1 MELLEPTPEARL
13 GSDLP
18 QAHPAFDAFG
28 YAPFAKAIAVA
39 VQRTPS
45 PKGLVMAIDGPWG
58 TGKTSLLNFIRHY
71 LSSTDSESADKASA
85 PPPVLVDFNPWWF
98 SDREQ
103 LATQFLSQFR
113 TRFPTENA
121 VLMDAANALAD
132 YADAIGTAV
141 SSSISAG
148 AGFPIPLLKEA
159 VAFFLKLFRRQ
170 RKDVQTLKAD
180 ISDALEKSDQRFVV
194 FVDDID
200 RLTPEDMC
208 EVFKVIKA
216 VADFPNVI
224 YILAFDR
231 RLVSESLQVALGI
244 NDGHAYLEKIVQV
257 QFALPAV
264 SRGLVLEKFVAD
276 LERLFGEFDENE
288 IGVDPTYWANVL
300 HDGIS
305 PLIET
310 PRDVVRAVNALLV
323 TFPGLRGEVNPVD
336 FIALECLRVFVP
348 DAYQF
353 VRDNKDRFTGLA
365 SERGG
370 DRTSA
375 HDFYERWLNTV
386 DERYRDTIKA
396 LFRRLFPRM
405 QAVWGNMYYSADSM
419 RRWGVEARICH
430 PDKFDRY
437 FQFSVPPHE
446 LSERDIREFITLG
459 ANVHALADA
468 WIAANDERRP
478 TGTGKANELIAALI
492 ARDDLPVAFAKAC
505 LKAFFR
511 IGDGFVGDA
520 RNSSLH
526 FFSIRPEVQAYWL
539 VQHLTKMLPEG
550 EGELLI
556 EEQIRTG
563 DAIVL
568 AAQMAWSIARMHQPD
583 AQERDSVFQA
593 FAPQTV
599 EILKL
604 TVVARVRH
612 AAKTNA
618 LEWLPDIHFLLRLWQ
633 TWGSDVEVKAWFA
646 RILNDDR
653 AILRLLV
660 EAVQVGTEHTHGD
673 RTTRRIPSMNT
684 KIFEGYLSPPVTLEE
699 FSARIRQI
707 GDRRA
712 LTADEIEALEVF
724 ENGMQMVRDGRNP
737 SDPFARLG
745 L

>member
-1 MELLEPTPEARL
+1 MEQLEPSPDAQL

-18 QAHPAFDAFG
+18 QTHPAFDAFG
-28 YAPFAKAIAVA
+28 YAPFANAIAVA
-39 VQRTPS
+39 ARKTPS

-58 TGKTSLLNFIRHY
+58 AGKTSLLNFIRHY
-71 LSSTDSESADKASA
+71 LSSTDSDPADKTNAR
-85 PPPVLVDFNPWWF
+85 PPVLVDFNPWWF
-98 SDREQ
+98 SDREH
-103 LATQFLSQFR
+103 LAAQFLSQFR
-113 TRFPTENA
+113 TRFPSENRL
-121 VLMDAANALAD
+121 LMVAANALAD

-159 VAFFLKLFRRQ
+159 SASVLRLFRRQ
-170 RKDVQTLKAD
+170 RKDVQALKAE
-180 ISDALEKSDQRFVV
+180 ISDAIEKSDQRFVV

-200 RLTPEDMC
+200 RLTPEDMR

-216 VADFPNVI
+216 IADFPNVI

-244 NDGHAYLEKIVQV
+244 NDGHAYLEKIVQA

-264 SRGLVLEKFVAD
+264 SRGLVLDKFVAD
-276 LERLFGEFDENE
+276 LERLFGEFGENE
-288 IGVDPTYWANVL
+288 IGVDPKHWANVL

-310 PRDVVRAVNALLV
+310 PRDVVRAVNALMV

-353 VRDNKDRFTGLA
+353 VRDNKDKFTGLVP
-365 SERGG
+365 ERGG
-370 DRTSA
+370 DRAST
-375 HDFYERWLNTV
+375 HDFYERWLNTL
-386 DERYRDTIKA
+386 DERYRATIKA
-396 LFRRLFPRM
+396 LLRRLFPRM
-405 QAVWGNMYYSADSM
+405 QAVWGNMYYNTDSM
-419 RRWGVEARICH
+419 CRWGVEARICH

-437 FQFSVPPHE
+437 FTFSVPPHE
-446 LSERDIREFITLG
+446 LSERDIREFIALG
-459 ANVHALADA
+459 ADVDALAEA
-468 WIAANDERRP
+468 WIAANYERRP

-511 IGDGFVGDA
+511 IGDEFLGDA
-520 RNSSLH
+520 RNVNLH
-526 FFSIRPEVQAYWL
+526 FFSIRPEIQAYWL
-539 VQHLTKMLPEG
+539 VQHLTKLLPEG
-550 EGELLI
+550 EGELFI
-556 EEQIRTG
+556 EEQVRTC

-568 AAQMAWSIARMHQPD
+568 GAQIAWSIARMHEPD

-604 TVVARVRH
+604 TVVGRLRQAARTH
-612 AAKTNA
+612 A
-618 LEWLPDIHFLLRLWQ
+618 LEWLPDIHFLLRLWR
-633 TWGSDVEVKAWFA
+633 TWGSEAEVQEWFA
-646 RILNDDR
+646 RILNDDN

-660 EAVQVGTEHTHGD
+660 DAVQVGTEHTHGD
-673 RTTRRIPSMNT
+673 RTTRRVASMNPI
-684 KIFEGYLSPPVTLEE
+684 IFADYLPPPLTLEE
-699 FSARIRQI
+699 FCARIRQI
-707 GDRRA
+707 GSRRT
-712 LTADEIEALEVF
+712 LTTDESEALDVF
-724 ENGMQMVRDGRNP
+724 EHGMQLIRDGRNP
-737 SDPFARLG
+737 NDPSARLG